1 MSQAIGEVLAF
12 GIGVALSPVAVIAV
26 VLMLVAPGGRVIAT
40 VFVASWTLSLG
51 AVATLALLLADGAN
65 ARQDGAPADW
75 VIAVQ
80 VSLAVLLLLVAARQ
94 WRGRGDSGT
103 ETELPAWM
111 QKVDGLTTPRAA
123 AMAVFLAAGKPKNL
137 LLTIGAAL
145 AVAELGV
152 SASAQAGALAVF
164 VLLGTLAPGIPLALS
179 LLMRE
184 RGTALLV
191 EVRSWM
197 VRENATIIA
206 VLCLVFAA
214 KLLGDAL
221 IGSGS

>member
-1 MSQAIGEVLAF
+1 MSQAVGEVLAF

-26 VLMLVAPGGRVIAT
+26 VLMLVPSGGRVTAT
-40 VFVASWTLSLG
+40 VFVASWALSLG
-51 AVATLALLLADGAN
+51 AFATLALLLADGAN

-75 VIAVQ
+75 VIAAQ
-80 VSLAVLLLLVAARQ
+80 ASLAVLLLLVAARQ
-94 WRGRGDSGT
+94 WRGRGDGGT

-145 AVAELGV
+145 AVAVAELGV
-152 SASAQAGALAVF
+152 SANAQAGALAVF
-164 VLLGTLAPGIPLALS
+164 VFLGTLAPGIPLAFS
-179 LLMRE
+179 LLMRD
-184 RGTALLV
+184 RGTALLE

-214 KLLGDAL
+214 KLLGDVL
-221 IGSGS
+221 IG